1 MSQPISAAQRVLDI
15 LLSFNSATLI
25 QSPEALSGQIGL
37 PRSTTYRYIS
47 LLCDKGFL
55 EKASPGMY
63 QLGPQCLRLGQIAA
77 VRRELASIIHPYMEH
92 IAQETGET
100 VLLTRVS
107 GNQSICIDRIEAQ
120 HSIRITFEIGHAQS
134 LHAGASSKVLL
145 AYFDAARQNE
155 ILSQPLQQFTNQT
168 VIERQALE
176 QQLKDIRERGYC
188 VTESE
193 VDLGAKAIAVPILD
207 RKGRILA
214 ALSTAGPAFRI
225 TDDLVEQHIALLHQQ
240 RQHIED
246 YLSTIGY

>member
-1 MSQPISAAQRVLDI
+1 MPQPASAAQRVLDI
-15 LLSFNSATLI
+15 LLSFNASALI
-25 QSPEALSGQIGL
+25 RSAEDLAGEIGL
-37 PRSTTYRYIS
+37 PRSTIYRYIS

-63 QLGPQCLRLGQIAA
+63 QLGPECLRLGQVVA
-77 VRRELASIIHPYMEH
+77 VRRELASIVHPYMEH

-100 VLLTRVS
+100 VLLTRIS
-107 GNQSICIDRIEAQ
+107 GNQSVCIDRIEAQ

-145 AYFDAARQNE
+145 AYLDAVRQDE
-155 ILSQPLQQFTNQT
+155 ILSQPLQPFTEQT
-168 VIERQALE
+168 VTSRDLLE
-176 QQLKDIRERGYC
+176 QQLSSIRTNEYC

-193 VDLGAKAIAVPILD
+193 VDQGAKAIAVPILD

-214 ALSTAGPAFRI
+214 ALSTAGPAFRFN
-225 TDDLVEQHIALLHQQ
+225 DELVEQHITLLKLQ
-240 RQHIED
+240 RQQIEN

>member
-15 LLSFNSATLI
+15 LLSFNSSTLA
-25 QSPEALSGQIGL
+25 QSPEQLSGQIGL

-63 QLGPQCLRLGQIAA
+63 QLGPECLRLGQIAA
-77 VRRELASIIHPYMEH
+77 VRRDLASIIHPYMEY

-107 GNQSICIDRIEAQ
+107 GKQSVCIDRIEAQ
-120 HSIRITFEIGHAQS
+120 HSIRITFEIGHVQP

-145 AYFDAARQNE
+145 AYLDGARQDE
-155 ILSQPLQQFTNQT
+155 ILNQPLQQFTEQT
-168 VIERQALE
+168 VVERARLV
-176 QQLKDIRERGYC
+176 QQLHEIREQGYC
-188 VTESE
+188 MTDSE
-193 VDLGAKAIAVPILD
+193 VDRGARAIAVPILH
-207 RKGRILA
+207 RKGHILA

-225 TDDLVEQHIALLHQQ
+225 TDELVEHHIALLRQQ
-240 RQHIED
+240 RQHIEE
-246 YLSTIGY
+246 YLSSIGY